1 MKRIFTLL
9 LILPILTL
17 AQSPIY
23 DSLDINNIN
32 ARFYSAGMLFTDTTS
47 YGAKYEYPK
56 GTGHSTIY
64 SAGLWLGGMDIN
76 GQLHLA
82 GQMFGVGKDY
92 YPGPVSTPSFYS
104 TSHVEYNY
112 VWKVTK
118 AEIDEFILWYDC
130 GQTPGCTQNSSYVIP
145 DVIINWPGTGEN
157 WNGQSQYIAP
167 FIDVNQNGIY
177 NPLDGDYPCIKG
189 DMALFTVFNDD
200 GVHTE
205 TGGDRLGMEIRALH
219 YGYNSSDS
227 ALANTI
233 FSEYTIINYSTT
245 IYSDFYIGM
254 WEDMDVGCSEDD
266 YVGCDVERNLAYT
279 FNADS
284 VDNDGCNGAAAY
296 LNNPPAQGL
305 VILRGPS
312 QDNDGVANQI
322 GIGQSEVING
332 CGYGD
337 NISDNERLGMG
348 VFAYFDRLLAGTIF
362 GAPILPFDFYNYM
375 QGIWMDGTHFTYG
388 GDGHG
393 GAIDANYMYPDAS
406 DANYY
411 FGTNGTLVSPWS
423 ELGEVNV
430 KGDRRLLAS
439 MGTITFAPFEV
450 KQFTIAHI
458 SALDYVDSSTT
469 ASLDLLKSYTDDIH
483 DFYACD
489 TTGMY
494 GMCDGQI
501 VSVNNPNSVEIN
513 NVSLYPNPTSSLLY
527 FKSDS
532 QIEMIKVYNL
542 LGKVILTKEAKGMS
556 QIDISEL
563 PKGIYLIEFEFKSAE
578 KSVKRI
584 VKE

>member
-1 MKRIFTLL
+1 MKRIFTI
-9 LILPILTL
+9 LILFPILTL
-17 AQSPIY
+17 AQTPIY
-23 DSLDINNIN
+23 DNLDVNNIN
-32 ARFYSAGMLFTDTTS
+32 ARFYSAGMLFSDTLQS
-47 YGAKYEYPK
+47 VPSYEYPK
-56 GTGHSTIY
+56 GSGHTTIY
-64 SAGLWLGGMDIN
+64 AGGLWLAGMDSN

-82 GQMFGVGKDY
+82 GQVYGQGKDY
-92 YPGPVSTPSFYS
+92 YPGPVSNPSVYS

-118 AEIDEFILWYDC
+118 AEIDEFILWFDC

-189 DMALFTVFNDD
+189 DVAVFTVFNDD
-200 GVHTE
+200 GIHTE
-205 TGGDRLGMEIRALH
+205 TGGERLKMEIRALH

-245 IYSDFYIGM
+245 TYADFYIGM
-254 WEDMDVGCSEDD
+254 WEDMDIGCSEDD

-296 LNNPPAQGL
+296 LNNPPAQGM

-312 QDNDGVANQI
+312 QDDDGVANQI
-322 GIGQSEVING
+322 GIGQNEVING
-332 CGYGD
+332 CGYED
-337 NISDNERLGMG
+337 NIPDNERLGMSI
-348 VFAYFDRLLAGTIF
+348 FAYFDRLLTGTIF
-362 GAPILPFDFYNYM
+362 GAPIVPLDFYNYL

-388 GDGHG
+388 GTGNG
-393 GAIDANYMYPDAS
+393 GAIEANYLFPDAS
-406 DANYY
+406 DPSY
-411 FGTNGTLVSPWS
+411 FGTNGVAVSPWS
-423 ELGEVNV
+423 ELGEATV

-439 MGTITFAPFEV
+439 MGTFTFAPFEV

-469 ASLDLLKSYTDDIH
+469 ASLELLKSYTDDIH

-489 TTGMY
+489 TSGMY
-494 GMCDGQI
+494 GLCDGQI
-501 VSVNNPNSVEIN
+501 VSVNNPNSVEVN
-513 NVSLYPNPTSSLLY
+513 NVSLFPNPTSSLLN

-542 LGKVILTKEAKGMS
+542 LGEVILSKEVKRMS
-556 QIDISEL
+556 QIDISGL
-563 PKGIYLIEFEFKSAE
+563 SKGIYLVEFEFSSAD

>member
-1 MKRIFTLL
+1 
-9 LILPILTL
+9 
-17 AQSPIY
+17 
-23 DSLDINNIN
+23 
-32 ARFYSAGMLFTDTTS
+32 MLFTDTTS

-245 IYSDFYIGM
+245 IYSDFYIGI
-254 WEDMDVGCSEDD
+254 WEDMDIGCSEDD

-296 LNNPPAQGL
+296 LNNPPAQGV

-312 QDNDGVANQI
+312 QDDDGVANQI

-337 NISDNERLGMG
+337 NIPDNERLGMG

-362 GAPILPFDFYNYM
+362 GAPILPSDFYNYM

-393 GAIDANYMYPDAS
+393 GVIDANYMYPDAS

-411 FGTNGTLVSPWS
+411 FGTNGTSVSPWS

-439 MGTITFAPFEV
+439 MGTFTFAPFEV

-458 SALDYVDSSTT
+458 SALDYVDSSIT

-489 TTGMY
+489 TMGMY

-501 VSVNNPNSVEIN
+501 VSVNNPNSGEIN
-513 NVSLYPNPTSSLLY
+513 DVLLYPNPTSSKLN

-542 LGKVILTKEAKGMS
+542 LGKVILIERSKRDVANRYFRITKRN
-556 QIDISEL
+556 L
-563 PKGIYLIEFEFKSAE
+563 FN
-578 KSVKRI
+578 
-584 VKE
+584 